1 MPRADRIRILR
12 SRIPRCRTVRRELP
26 NRCAQPTPAL
36 RTGSRSKSPTRRVRA
51 TLAARLA
58 NRPEND
64 SSRLES
70 SQVASARI
78 DSVRQSKTTQTAAVA
93 RWRSFCCARCA
104 GRRLAPHLAPHRFA
118 IRRRAPLETRFQVSR
133 KPRCPVTI
141 GFRSPN
147 YFPLAIESARSV
159 SGVGKPRAAVWHDGC
174 RPPRR
179 GCLTMTQPL
188 GWGRVSRLN
197 SVDFRSWGELSQ
209 LFSPG

>member
-70 SQVASARI
+70 TQVASSRL
-78 DSVRQSKTTQTAAVA
+78 DSVRQSETNQTAAGA

-104 GRRLAPHLAPHRFA
+104 RCACRRLSPHRFA
-118 IRRRAPLETRFQVSR
+118 IRRRSPSENRFQFSR
-133 KPRCPVTI
+133 TPMCLVTS

-147 YFPLAIESARSV
+147 YFPLATDSARLV
-159 SGVGKPRAAVWHDGC
+159 SGVGEPRAAVWHDGC
-174 RPPRR
+174 QHPLSGATFGRTPAAAGLVARR
-179 GCLTMTQPL
+179 G
-188 GWGRVSRLN
+188 GIAGGRA
-197 SVDFRSWGELSQ
+197 GAQ
-209 LFSPG
+209 A

>member
-70 SQVASARI
+70 TQVASSRL
-78 DSVRQSKTTQTAAVA
+78 DSVRQSETNQTAAGA

-104 GRRLAPHLAPHRFA
+104 RCACRRLSPHRSA
-118 IRRRAPLETRFQVSR
+118 ICRRAPSENRFQFSR
-133 KPRCPVTI
+133 TPRCLVTI

-147 YFPLAIESARSV
+147 YFQVATDSARLV
-159 SGVGKPRAAVWHDGC
+159 SGVGEPRAAVWHDGC